1 MKSLQFFPSFALT
14 VFLAS
19 DASAAVTLTTL
30 HSFTGPEGANPVGL
44 LEVSDGIFYGTTEYG
59 GSLAAGTNDEGK
71 GTIFKMSAD
80 GTITTLHSFAGDDD
94 GGWPEAGLVQGSNGT
109 FYGTTTGDSLLGW
122 GTMFAITPAGQYS
135 SLTPFGAG
143 APTTLLVSGRDDTFY
158 GTALFGGEYEQGT
171 LFNVTREGS
180 VSVLFAFD
188 GTNGFDPNTLVR
200 ASDGNFYGTTAWG
213 GPRFA
218 TGGAGYGTFFK
229 LTPDGNHTFLY
240 WFHNTNGSWPT
251 SLIEGS
257 DGNFYGT
264 TAIGGPISSGF
275 SGTFFKI
282 TRDGEHTML
291 ASFSGT
297 NGFEPRSLMQA
308 TDGNFYGTTRAGTA
322 NAKYGTIF
330 KATLDGVLTT
340 LFSFNRTNGASPLS
354 APLVQTA
361 EDTFCGT
368 TYSGGSSNLGTVFRF
383 QLTPEPPMLKSISQF
398 GGGLNF
404 TWAALRGSSY
414 QVQIKTDLTQTNWV
428 NLGDPV
434 AATNT
439 TASANHVIGPDRQR
453 FYRVVLLP

>member
-1 MKSLQFFPSFALT
+1 
-14 VFLAS
+14 
-19 DASAAVTLTTL
+19 
-30 HSFTGPEGANPVGL
+30 
-44 LEVSDGIFYGTTEYG
+44 
-59 GSLAAGTNDEGK
+59 
-71 GTIFKMSAD
+71 
-80 GTITTLHSFAGDDD
+80 
-94 GGWPEAGLVQGSNGT
+94 
-109 FYGTTTGDSLLGW
+109 
-122 GTMFAITPAGQYS
+122 
-135 SLTPFGAG
+135 LTPFGAG
-143 APTTLLVSGRDDTFY
+143 APTSLLVPGPNDNFY
-158 GTALFGGEYEQGT
+158 STALFGGEYGQGT
-171 LFNVTREGS
+171 LFRVTLEGS
-180 VSVLFAFD
+180 VNVFFSFD
-188 GTNGFDPNTLVR
+188 GTNGYDPNTLVR
-200 ASDGNFYGTTAWG
+200 GSDGNFYGTTAWG

-229 LTPDGNHTFLY
+229 LTPDGSHTFLY

-251 SLIEGS
+251 ALIEGS

-383 QLTPEPPMLKSISQF
+383 QLTPGPPMLKSVSQI
-398 GGGLNF
+398 GGGLTF
-404 TWAALRGSSY
+404 TWATLRSRDY
-414 QVQIKTDLTQTNWV
+414 QVQFKTDLTQTNWV
-428 NLGDPV
+428 DLGDQV
-434 AATNT
+434 TATNS
-439 TASANHVIGPDRQR
+439 TASANDVIGPDRQR

>member
-1 MKSLQFFPSFALT
+1 MKSLTILPAFLLA

-19 DASAAVTLTTL
+19 DARAAVTLTTL

-44 LEVSDGIFYGTTEYG
+44 LQGSDGNFYGTTEYG
-59 GSLAAGTNDEGK
+59 GNLAAGTNDEGK

-94 GGWPEAGLVQGSNGT
+94 GGWPEAGLVQGRDGT
-109 FYGTTTGDSLLGW
+109 FFGTTTGDGFVGY
-122 GTMFAITPAGQYS
+122 GTMFSITPSGQYS

-143 APTTLLVSGRDDTFY
+143 APTAGLVLGRDNKFY
-158 GTALFGGEYEQGT
+158 GTALFGGEYSQGT
-171 LFNVTREGS
+171 LFTVTPEGS
-180 VSVLFAFD
+180 VSVFFSFD
-188 GTNGFDPNTLVR
+188 GTNGYDPNTLV
-200 ASDGNFYGTTAWG
+200 AAGDGNFYGTTAWG

-229 LTPDGNHTFLY
+229 LTPDGSHTFLY

-251 SLIEGS
+251 ALIESS

-297 NGFEPRSLMQA
+297 NGFEPRSLMRS
-308 TDGNFYGTTRAGTA
+308 TDGNFYGTTRGGTA
-322 NAKYGTIF
+322 NAKKGTIF
-330 KATLDGVLTT
+330 RATPDGVLTS
-340 LFSFNRTNGASPLS
+340 LFSFNGTNGASPLS

-361 EDTFCGT
+361 EDTFYGT
-368 TYSGGSSNLGTVFRF
+368 TYSGGASNLGTVFRI
-383 QLTPEPPMLKSISQF
+383 QITPGPPMLKSVSQI
-398 GGGLNF
+398 GGGF
-404 TWAALRGSSY
+404 TFAWAALTGRSY
-414 QVQIKTDLTQTNWV
+414 QVQFNTNLTTTNWV
-428 NLGDPV
+428 DLGDPV
-434 AATNT
+434 MATNT
-439 TASANHVIGPDRQR
+439 TASANDVIGPDRQR